1 LITMVVSAFIASS
14 VLIRRVVSKRR
25 DGDADETNC
34 AKGEDQK
41 SENLREETFHKSTL
55 GVRRKDYV
63 SYSRHRR

>member
-1 LITMVVSAFIASS
+1 MVVSAFIASS

-41 SENLREETFHKSTL
+41 SENLREELFIRVL
-55 GVRRKDYV
+55 
-63 SYSRHRR
+63 